1 MKRSPERKLTRSQ
14 LEHLSPIY
22 REIAELYILRGVWTL
37 IEEPLQTKN
46 RRGKSAVD
54 RRD

>member
-1 MKRSPERKLTRSQ
+1 MERIPERKLTRSQ
-14 LEHLSPIY
+14 LEHLRPLY
-22 REIAELYILRGVWTL
+22 RQIAELYVARGVWTL

-46 RRGKSAVD
+46 RREKSAVG